1 MKEKLRKLTK
11 NKMVVGIFCI
21 GTALVV
27 SLVSMNLKAGGQSVK
42 NVVVTTKEIGI
53 GDKITDEMIDY
64 KKLSGDITGLVT
76 NKEDVVGKYANISM
90 LKGDYITNGKLST
103 EAIYGSAYLENLGEE
118 DRAISV
124 SITSNAK
131 GLSGKLESGDI
142 VSVILSSTEN
152 QEDKKDTYIPEELKY
167 VEIIS
172 VSDTSGYD
180 VGSSEEAKKIG
191 STVTLLVREEQSLI
205 LANAEGLNDI
215 HFQLVHRGN
224 DERKQKLLEEQR
236 KIIKGEPLEEM
247 QSDTKSTEQ
256 STENI
261 TNSVDNSNTNT
272 TIDQTTINTTNSKET
287 TLETT
292 TKKQ

>member
-21 GTALVV
+21 GTALVM
-27 SLVSMNLKAGGQSVK
+27 SLVSMNMKAGGDSVK
-42 NVVVTTKEIGI
+42 NVVVTTKEIGV

-64 KKLSGDITGLVT
+64 KKLSGDTTGLIT
-76 NKEDVVGKYANISM
+76 NKEDVLGKYANISM
-90 LKGDYITNGKLST
+90 VKGDYITNEKLSV
-103 EAIYGSAYLENLGEE
+103 EAIYGSAYLENLDED

-152 QEDKKDTYIPEELKY
+152 EEDRKDTYIPEELKY

-180 VGSSEEAKKIG
+180 VGSNEEAKKIG

-205 LANAEGLNDI
+205 LANAEGLNDV
-215 HFQLVHRGN
+215 HFQLVYRGN

-236 KIIKGEPLEEM
+236 RIIKGEPLEEIE
-247 QSDTKSTEQ
+247 SDTNNTEQ

-261 TNSVDNSNTNT
+261 TNASTESTTIAQTTSNTT
-272 TIDQTTINTTNSKET
+272 Q
-287 TLETT
+287 TT
-292 TKKQ
+292 TKTQ

>member
-21 GTALVV
+21 GTALVM
-27 SLVSMNLKAGGQSVK
+27 SLVSMNMKAGGDSVK
-42 NVVVTTKEIGI
+42 NVVVTTKEIGV
-53 GDKITDEMIDY
+53 GDKITDEMIEY
-64 KKLSGDITGLVT
+64 KKLSGDTTGLIT
-76 NKEDVVGKYANISM
+76 NKEDVLGKYANISM
-90 LKGDYITNGKLST
+90 VKGDYITNEKLSV
-103 EAIYGSAYLENLGEE
+103 EAIYGSAYLENLDED

-152 QEDKKDTYIPEELKY
+152 EEDRKDTYIPEELKY

-180 VGSSEEAKKIG
+180 VGSNEEAKKIG

-205 LANAEGLNDI
+205 LANAEGLNDV
-215 HFQLVHRGN
+215 HFQLVYRGN

-236 KIIKGEPLEEM
+236 RIIKGEPLEEIE
-247 QSDTKSTEQ
+247 SDTNNTEQ

-261 TNSVDNSNTNT
+261 TNASTEST
-272 TIDQTTINTTNSKET
+272 TIAQTTSNLTQ
-287 TLETT
+287 TT
-292 TKKQ
+292 TKTQ

>member
-21 GTALVV
+21 GTALVM
-27 SLVSMNLKAGGQSVK
+27 SLVSMNMKAGGDSVK
-42 NVVVTTKEIGI
+42 NVVVTTKEIGV

-64 KKLSGDITGLVT
+64 KKLSGDTTGLIT
-76 NKEDVVGKYANISM
+76 NKEDVLGKYANISM
-90 LKGDYITNGKLST
+90 VKGDYITNEKLSI
-103 EAIYGSAYLENLGEE
+103 EAIYGSAYLENLDED

-152 QEDKKDTYIPEELKY
+152 EEDRKDTYIPEELKY

-180 VGSSEEAKKIG
+180 VGSNEEAKKIG

-215 HFQLVHRGN
+215 HFQLVYRGN

-236 KIIKGEPLEEM
+236 RIIKGEPLEEIE
-247 QSDTKSTEQ
+247 SDTNNTEQ

-261 TNSVDNSNTNT
+261 INASTESTTIAQTTSNTT
-272 TIDQTTINTTNSKET
+272 Q
-287 TLETT
+287 TT
-292 TKKQ
+292 TKTQ

>member
-21 GTALVV
+21 GTALVM
-27 SLVSMNLKAGGQSVK
+27 SLVSMNMKAGGDSVK
-42 NVVVTTKEIGI
+42 NVVVTTKEIGV
-53 GDKITDEMIDY
+53 GDKITDEMIEY
-64 KKLSGDITGLVT
+64 KKLSGDTTGLIT
-76 NKEDVVGKYANISM
+76 NKEDVLGKYANISM
-90 LKGDYITNGKLST
+90 VKGDYITNEKLSV
-103 EAIYGSAYLENLGEE
+103 EAIYGSAYLENLDED

-152 QEDKKDTYIPEELKY
+152 EEDRKDTYIPEELKY

-180 VGSSEEAKKIG
+180 VGSNEEAKKIG

-215 HFQLVHRGN
+215 HFQLVYRGN

-236 KIIKGEPLEEM
+236 RIIKGETLEEIE
-247 QSDTKSTEQ
+247 SDTNNTEQ

-261 TNSVDNSNTNT
+261 TNASTEST
-272 TIDQTTINTTNSKET
+272 TIAQTTSNLTQ
-287 TLETT
+287 TT
-292 TKKQ
+292 TKTQ

>member
-21 GTALVV
+21 GTALVM
-27 SLVSMNLKAGGQSVK
+27 SLVSMNMKAGGDSVK
-42 NVVVTTKEIGI
+42 NVVVTTKEIGV

-64 KKLSGDITGLVT
+64 KKLSGDTTGLIT
-76 NKEDVVGKYANISM
+76 NKEDVLGKYANISM
-90 LKGDYITNGKLST
+90 VKGDYITNEKLSV
-103 EAIYGSAYLENLGEE
+103 EAIYGSAYLENLDED

-152 QEDKKDTYIPEELKY
+152 EEDRKDTYIPEELKY

-180 VGSSEEAKKIG
+180 VGSNEEAKKIG

-205 LANAEGLNDI
+205 LANAEGLNDV
-215 HFQLVHRGN
+215 HFQLVYRGN

-236 KIIKGEPLEEM
+236 RIIKGEPLEEIE
-247 QSDTKSTEQ
+247 SDTNNTEQ

-261 TNSVDNSNTNT
+261 TNASTESTTIAQTTSNTT
-272 TIDQTTINTTNSKET
+272 QTP
-287 TLETT
+287 
-292 TKKQ
+292 TKTQ

>member
-1 MKEKLRKLTK
+1 M
-11 NKMVVGIFCI
+11 
-21 GTALVV
+21 
-27 SLVSMNLKAGGQSVK
+27 SMNMKAGGDSVK
-42 NVVVTTKEIGI
+42 NVVVTTKEIGV

-64 KKLSGDITGLVT
+64 KKLSGDTTGLIT
-76 NKEDVVGKYANISM
+76 NKEDVLGKYANISM
-90 LKGDYITNGKLST
+90 VKGDYITNEKLSV
-103 EAIYGSAYLENLGEE
+103 EAIYGSAYLENLDED

-152 QEDKKDTYIPEELKY
+152 EEDRKDTYIPEELKY

-180 VGSSEEAKKIG
+180 VGSNEEAKKIG

-205 LANAEGLNDI
+205 LANAEGLNDV
-215 HFQLVHRGN
+215 HFQLVYRGN

-236 KIIKGEPLEEM
+236 RIIKGEPLEEIE
-247 QSDTKSTEQ
+247 SDTNNTEQ

-261 TNSVDNSNTNT
+261 TNASTEST
-272 TIDQTTINTTNSKET
+272 TIAQTTSNLTQ
-287 TLETT
+287 TT
-292 TKKQ
+292 TKTQ

>member
-21 GTALVV
+21 GIALVF
-27 SLVSMNLKAGGQSVK
+27 SLVSMNLRAGGQGVK
-42 NVVVTTKEIGI
+42 NVVVTTKEIGV

-76 NKEDVVGKYANISM
+76 NKEDVVGKYASISM
-90 LKGDYITNGKLST
+90 LKGDYVTNGKLST

-261 TNSVDNSNTNT
+261 TNSVDKSNTDT

>member
-21 GTALVV
+21 GTALVM
-27 SLVSMNLKAGGQSVK
+27 SLVSMNMKAGGDSVK
-42 NVVVTTKEIGI
+42 NVVVTTKEIGV

-64 KKLSGDITGLVT
+64 KKLSGDTTGLIT
-76 NKEDVVGKYANISM
+76 NKEDVLGKYANISM
-90 LKGDYITNGKLST
+90 VKGDYITNEKLSV
-103 EAIYGSAYLENLGEE
+103 EAIYGSAYLENLDED

-152 QEDKKDTYIPEELKY
+152 EEDRKDTYIPEELKY

-180 VGSSEEAKKIG
+180 VGSNEEAKKIG

-215 HFQLVHRGN
+215 HFQLVYRGN

-236 KIIKGEPLEEM
+236 RIIKGEPLEEIE
-247 QSDTKSTEQ
+247 SDTNNTEQ

-261 TNSVDNSNTNT
+261 TNASTESTTIAQTTSNTT
-272 TIDQTTINTTNSKET
+272 Q
-287 TLETT
+287 TT
-292 TKKQ
+292 TKTQ

>member
-21 GTALVV
+21 GIALVF
-27 SLVSMNLKAGGQSVK
+27 SLLSMNLKAGGQGVK
-42 NVVVTTKEIGI
+42 NVVVTTKEIGV

-76 NKEDVVGKYANISM
+76 NKEDVVGKYASISM
-90 LKGDYITNGKLST
+90 LKGDYVTSGKLST

-224 DERKQKLLEEQR
+224 DERKQKLLEEQKR
-236 KIIKGEPLEEM
+236 IIKGEPLEET
-247 QSDTKSTEQ
+247 QSNINNVEQ
-256 STENI
+256 STENV

-272 TIDQTTINTTNSKET
+272 TIDQTTVNTTNSKET
-287 TLETT
+287 TLKTT

>member
-21 GTALVV
+21 GTALVM
-27 SLVSMNLKAGGQSVK
+27 SLVSMNMKAGGDSVK
-42 NVVVTTKEIGI
+42 NVVVTTKEIGV
-53 GDKITDEMIDY
+53 GDKITDEMIEY
-64 KKLSGDITGLVT
+64 KKLSGDTTGLIT
-76 NKEDVVGKYANISM
+76 NKEDVLGKYANISM
-90 LKGDYITNGKLST
+90 VKGDYITNEKLSV
-103 EAIYGSAYLENLGEE
+103 EAIYGSAYLENLDED

-152 QEDKKDTYIPEELKY
+152 EEDRKDTYIPEELKY

-180 VGSSEEAKKIG
+180 VGSNEEAKKIG

-215 HFQLVHRGN
+215 HFQLVYRGN

-236 KIIKGEPLEEM
+236 RIIKGEPLEKIE
-247 QSDTKSTEQ
+247 SDTKSTEK

-261 TNSVDNSNTNT
+261 IDNSTENT
-272 TIDQTTINTTNSKET
+272 TITQTTSNTTQ
-287 TLETT
+287 TT
-292 TKKQ
+292 TKTQ

>member
-1 MKEKLRKLTK
+1 MKEKLRKSTK

-21 GTALVV
+21 GTALVM
-27 SLVSMNLKAGGQSVK
+27 SLVSMNMKAGGDSVK
-42 NVVVTTKEIGI
+42 NVVVTTKEIGV

-64 KKLSGDITGLVT
+64 KKLSGDTTGLIT
-76 NKEDVVGKYANISM
+76 NKEDVLGKYANISM
-90 LKGDYITNGKLST
+90 VKGDYITNEKLSV
-103 EAIYGSAYLENLGEE
+103 EAIYGSAYLENLDED

-152 QEDKKDTYIPEELKY
+152 EEDRKDTYIPEELKY

-180 VGSSEEAKKIG
+180 VGSNEEAKKIG

-215 HFQLVHRGN
+215 HFQLVYRGN

-236 KIIKGEPLEEM
+236 RIIKGEPLEEIE
-247 QSDTKSTEQ
+247 SDTNNTEQ

-261 TNSVDNSNTNT
+261 TNASTEST
-272 TIDQTTINTTNSKET
+272 TIAQTTSNLTQ
-287 TLETT
+287 TT
-292 TKKQ
+292 TKTQ

>member
-21 GTALVV
+21 GIALVM
-27 SLVSMNLKAGGQSVK
+27 SLVSMNVKAGGDSVK
-42 NVVVTTKEIGI
+42 NVVVTTKEIGV

-64 KKLSGDITGLVT
+64 KKLSGDTTGLIT
-76 NKEDVVGKYANISM
+76 NKEDVLGKYANISM
-90 LKGDYITNGKLST
+90 VKGDYITNEKLSV
-103 EAIYGSAYLENLGEE
+103 EAIYGSAYLENLDED

-152 QEDKKDTYIPEELKY
+152 EEDRKDTYIPEELKY

-180 VGSSEEAKKIG
+180 VGSNEEAKKIG

-215 HFQLVHRGN
+215 HFQLVYRGN

-236 KIIKGEPLEEM
+236 RIIKGEPLEEIE
-247 QSDTKSTEQ
+247 SDTNNTEQ

-261 TNSVDNSNTNT
+261 INASTESTTIAQTTSNTT
-272 TIDQTTINTTNSKET
+272 Q
-287 TLETT
+287 TT
-292 TKKQ
+292 TKTQ